1 MKYSLE
7 DLIKQDSERELEYL
21 YWEAVFN
28 SRFDMDSAG
37 DRD

>member
-7 DLIKQDSERELEYL
+7 DLIKQDRERELDAI

-28 SRFDMDSAG
+28 SRFDLDSAG

>member
-7 DLIKQDSERELEYL
+7 DLIKQDSERELEAL
-21 YWEAVFN
+21 YWEAVLDII
-28 SRFDMDSAG
+28 FDMDSAG